1 MRNRSLYSDWELS
14 RPNLSGRSYF
24 YSLPPIGLDTPHV
37 ESLTGY
43 IARLAAAHA
52 VETGDLVNHELLP
65 RVPYTKGPRT
75 GQTPVRLPRYSFYFS
90 AHALN
95 GPGERA
101 RLWISLL
108 EELTRVP
115 RLDVLTFGPW
125 SKMISGVCLLRPYR
139 AWCSLCYELWRSL
152 GQSVYEPLL
161 WTVQSVEIC
170 PEHRQPLDT
179 VCHSCG
185 RRQYVFSSRSRPGYC
200 SRCRCWLGRESP
212 SVEISAESSKL
223 IRTAAMVGELLAA
236 SSSLAVGL
244 ELDLFR
250 ANVGHYMRSMS
261 STPGMSPAARS
272 SMRGWSRKT
281 NVPRLTSVCE
291 LSHGYNVS
299 ILQLLTE
306 PLDSPSSRDQKP
318 ASKSHPRVADSVV
331 KALLQTALETAHPP
345 SLQEIANQ
353 LGYRAVA
360 SVKRRCPQHCAAIA
374 SRRRTE
380 RITPRPKSARTPVPR
395 ARIEEA
401 LIEELNKPG
410 FTDLKA
416 LAATVGLS
424 SKRRLYKDFRD
435 LRLAIVAKNA
445 RFVRQRQRRSV
456 PQDSFR
462 AAIENALRA
471 AFEEQPVPTVTEVAM
486 RFGFATV
493 KPITSRFPEL
503 TKSLMSCRRNLRRA
517 EQDRRVRE
525 QVRQILTDAL
535 TESPPPSCAE
545 LFRRIDCHKTRW
557 WNTFPDQ
564 WAAVRSR
571 HVEYQREVRRSKRQA
586 FAEDAAR
593 AVAKLQKQGVYPS
606 CKSVLANISEPR
618 FRCVDILSEAICLA
632 RLAPL
637 NRAVRVD

>member
-212 SVEISAESSKL
+212 SVGISAESSKL
-223 IRTAAMVGELLAA
+223 IRTAAMVG
-236 SSSLAVGL
+236 S
-244 ELDLFR
+244 F
-250 ANVGHYMRSMS
+250 
-261 STPGMSPAARS
+261 
-272 SMRGWSRKT
+272 SR
-281 NVPRLTSVCE
+281 
-291 LSHGYNVS
+291 
-299 ILQLLTE
+299 
-306 PLDSPSSRDQKP
+306 
-318 ASKSHPRVADSVV
+318 
-331 KALLQTALETAHPP
+331 
-345 SLQEIANQ
+345 
-353 LGYRAVA
+353 
-360 SVKRRCPQHCAAIA
+360 
-374 SRRRTE
+374 
-380 RITPRPKSARTPVPR
+380 PVPR
-395 ARIEEA
+395 W
-401 LIEELNKPG
+401 P
-410 FTDLKA
+410 
-416 LAATVGLS
+416 
-424 SKRRLYKDFRD
+424 
-435 LRLAIVAKNA
+435 
-445 RFVRQRQRRSV
+445 
-456 PQDSFR
+456 
-462 AAIENALRA
+462 
-471 AFEEQPVPTVTEVAM
+471 
-486 RFGFATV
+486 
-493 KPITSRFPEL
+493 
-503 TKSLMSCRRNLRRA
+503 
-517 EQDRRVRE
+517 
-525 QVRQILTDAL
+525 
-535 TESPPPSCAE
+535 
-545 LFRRIDCHKTRW
+545 
-557 WNTFPDQ
+557 
-564 WAAVRSR
+564 
-571 HVEYQREVRRSKRQA
+571 
-586 FAEDAAR
+586 
-593 AVAKLQKQGVYPS
+593 
-606 CKSVLANISEPR
+606 
-618 FRCVDILSEAICLA
+618 
-632 RLAPL
+632 
-637 NRAVRVD
+637 